1 VNARRDDEFWMARAL
16 DLAERG
22 RGETNPNPMV
32 GCVVVKDG
40 RAVGEGWHR
49 RAGTDH
55 AEVRAL
61 AQAGARARGAT
72 LYVNLEPC
80 AHQGRTPACAPRL
93 AAAGIRRVVAAVRD
107 PNPAVNGRG
116 LARLR
121 RAGVTVTTGV
131 LESDALLLNEAFVVA
146 AGQRRPFVLLKA
158 ALTLDGRIATS
169 SGDSKW
175 ITSPAQRRAARRM
188 RGGHDAVA
196 VGIGT
201 VLADDPWLLPR
212 PAVHR
217 PFHRVVF
224 DAGLRLPPD
233 SRLARSAP
241 RSPVWVFCVRADAH
255 RRRQLEARGVTVVK
269 SPGRAGQVSL
279 PWALRE
285 MRRRGIWSLMVE
297 GGSELLGSFLAARL
311 VDQVALFRA
320 PLLLGGRGSRPAFGG
335 PDPAR
340 VTDALRLTRR
350 SPLLGRDRGG
360 EAMPRPGDE
369 LFELWYPAG

>member
-1 VNARRDDEFWMARAL
+1 MNPRRDDEFWMARAL

-93 AAAGIRRVVAAVRD
+93 AAAGVRRVVAAVRD

-131 LESDALLLNEAFVVA
+131 LESDALLLNEPFLVA

-158 ALTLDGRIATS
+158 ALTLDGRIATR
-169 SGDSKW
+169 SGESKW

-217 PFHRVVF
+217 PFHRIVF

-233 SRLARSAP
+233 SRLARSAR
-241 RSPVWVFCVRADAH
+241 RSPVWVFCVRAAA
-255 RRRQLEARGVTVVK
+255 RRRRELEARGVTVVK
-269 SPGRAGQVSL
+269 SPGHAGRVSL

-311 VDQVALFRA
+311 VDQVVLFRA

-340 VTDALRLTRR
+340 VAHALRLTRR
-350 SPLLGRDRGG
+350 SPLLGRAQGG
-360 EAMPRPGDE
+360 EAMRPPGDA
-369 LFELWYPAG
+369 LFELWYPR